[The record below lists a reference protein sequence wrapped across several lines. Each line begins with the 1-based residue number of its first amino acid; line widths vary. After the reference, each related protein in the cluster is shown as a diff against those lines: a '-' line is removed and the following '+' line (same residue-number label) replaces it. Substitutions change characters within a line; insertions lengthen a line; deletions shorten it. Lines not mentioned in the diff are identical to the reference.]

1 MKKII
6 SIFSVIL
13 TTIFILCSCNAAED
27 ENITTT
33 NTTTHKNT
41 TKATYSATT
50 KKSSYTYN
58 YATSKSKDKYSSLTN
73 SEKKAICE
81 YIEGRYEYYDNI
93 NGGYAGDKYS
103 DRIMQEAATR
113 YGLTT
118 TQIEIIWMNMYSY

>member
-6 SIFSVIL
+6 SIFLVIL
-13 TTIFILCSCNAAED
+13 ITILILCSCNATED
-27 ENITTT
+27 EIITTT
-33 NTTTHKNT
+33 NTTTSKVTNT
-41 TKATYSATT
+41 TYTATT
-50 KKSSYTYN
+50 KKSTYAYN
-58 YATSKSKDKYSSLTN
+58 YTTSKSQDKYSSLTN

>member
-6 SIFSVIL
+6 SIFSVII
-13 TTIFILCSCNAAED
+13 TTIFILCSCNATAD
-27 ENITTT
+27 EKISTT
-33 NTTTHKNT
+33 NTTTPKTTNT
-41 TKATYSATT
+41 TYTTTT
-50 KKSSYTYN
+50 KKSTYTYN
-58 YATSKSKDKYSSLTN
+58 YTTSKSKDKYSSLTN

-93 NGGYAGDKYS
+93 NGGYSGDKYS

>member
-1 MKKII
+1 MRKII

-13 TTIFILCSCNAAED
+13 TTIFILCSCNATED
-27 ENITTT
+27 EKITTT
-33 NTTTHKNT
+33 NTTTQKTTNT
-41 TKATYSATT
+41 TYTATT
-50 KKSSYTYN
+50 KKNTYTHN
-58 YATSKSKDKYSSLTN
+58 YTTSKSKDKYSSLTN